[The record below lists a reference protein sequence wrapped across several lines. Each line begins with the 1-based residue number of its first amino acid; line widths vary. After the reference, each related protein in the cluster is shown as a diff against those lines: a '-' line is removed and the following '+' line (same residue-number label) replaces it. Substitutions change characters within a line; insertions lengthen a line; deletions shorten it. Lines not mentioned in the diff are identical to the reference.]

1 MWTMLPS
8 HSWKSTCLCI
18 LVLKWKPCATLLSTT
33 DTVLLDILRNLTVEL
48 NEMKLYIAKPSLS
61 SLQELIV
68 VLCSTGQVLIFQ
80 TPFSIS
86 RKLLHIPSNITHIY
100 WDKVSRCKAE
110 LGLELGAILHM
121 SWCWITGVC
130 HHTWP
135 IVGTICP
142 FILVILGK
150 TSITLFYCIYLLVCV
165 WGCVCHR
172 MCMKVRKQFAG
183 IGPLLLPCGS
193 RA

>member
-8 HSWKSTCLCI
+8 HSWKSTCLCT

-110 LGLELGAILHM
+110 LGV
-121 SWCWITGVC
+121 W
-130 HHTWP
+130 TWP
-135 IVGTICP
+135 RTWSNSSYVLVLDYRCVPSYLTNSWYHLP
-142 FILVILGK
+142 FHFGY
-150 TSITLFYCIYLLVCV
+150 F
-165 WGCVCHR
+165 G
-172 MCMKVRKQFAG
+172 
-183 IGPLLLPCGS
+183 
-193 RA
+193 